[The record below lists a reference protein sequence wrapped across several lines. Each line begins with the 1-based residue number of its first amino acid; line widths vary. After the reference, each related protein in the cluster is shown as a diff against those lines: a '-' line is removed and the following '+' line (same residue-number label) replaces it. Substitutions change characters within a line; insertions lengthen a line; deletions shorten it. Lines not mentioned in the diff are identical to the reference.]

1 MGGRRSESKRVGISR
16 KQEVRLPVN
25 LTQLFYISIPVI
37 FLLAVWTGIMLLPF
51 QRFRSRS
58 EQMITLLTEIR
69 DRLPQRTRN
78 PDRM

>member
-1 MGGRRSESKRVGISR
+1 MLSG
-16 KQEVRLPVN
+16 KQEVGLPVN

-69 DRLPQRTRN
+69 DRLPQRTSH
-78 PDRM
+78 PDHL